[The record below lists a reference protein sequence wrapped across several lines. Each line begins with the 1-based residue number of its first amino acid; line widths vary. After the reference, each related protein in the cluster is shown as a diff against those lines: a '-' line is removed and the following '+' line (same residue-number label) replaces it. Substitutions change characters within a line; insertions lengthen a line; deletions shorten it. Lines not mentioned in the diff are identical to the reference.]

1 MGRPRLFLVL
11 ALGLLILALAVPV
24 ALPQGRFIVL
34 ATTTSTEDSGLLDYL
49 LPQFA
54 AQTGIQVHEIAV
66 GTGQALGI
74 ASRGDADVVL
84 VHAPK
89 SEQAFVAAGDGVDR
103 VLVMYNYFILV
114 GPAADPAAARG
125 DNATAAFQH
134 IAACRCPFASRGDG
148 SGTLVKELQLWASAG
163 LAPGPSEWYKETGQG
178 MGATLLIANEF
189 RAYTLADDGTYAV
202 MRPRLNLAVIVEN
215 QPPLLNQYSVIL
227 VNQTKHPNVRHAD
240 AKVFHDWLIGPIGQ
254 DLIRKFVVNDRHLFT
269 PNAP

>member
-134 IAACRCPFASRGDG
+134 FC
-148 SGTLVKELQLWASAG
+148 
-163 LAPGPSEWYKETGQG
+163 
-178 MGATLLIANEF
+178 
-189 RAYTLADDGTYAV
+189 
-202 MRPRLNLAVIVEN
+202 EN
-215 QPPLLNQYSVIL
+215 
-227 VNQTKHPNVRHAD
+227 
-240 AKVFHDWLIGPIGQ
+240 
-254 DLIRKFVVNDRHLFT
+254 
-269 PNAP
+269 